1 MHSRR
6 LHDWNVTPQEAIRLQ
21 ERLRDEVVTRDGA
34 PGSPRL
40 VAAMDVSYDRR
51 SPWIFAAI
59 VVLRLPGLEMVEQAA
74 VRCRARFPY
83 VPGLLSFREL
93 PAGLTAWERLR
104 TRPDCLICDGHG
116 YAHPRRFGLACHF
129 GLLVELP
136 TIGCAKS
143 VLVGEYREPGARR
156 GSMSDLV
163 HEGEVIGAA
172 VRTRQAVSPVFV
184 SVGHRISLP
193 TAVRIV
199 LACSPRYR
207 IPEPIRQAHALVNR
221 LREAE
226 SSGGPKPDK
235 ARQTKHCTIF
245 TTKWLTGHSRLD
257 CSPGFCNGSV

>member
-21 ERLRDEVVTRDGA
+21 ERLRGEVVARDDA
-34 PGSPRL
+34 SKFPRL

-59 VVLRLPGLEMVEQAA
+59 VVLRLPGFEMVEQAA

-83 VPGLLSFREL
+83 VPGLLSFRES
-93 PAGLTAWERLR
+93 PAGLTAWGRLR

-156 GSMSDLV
+156 GSVAELV
-163 HEGEVIGAA
+163 HQGEVIGVAL
-172 VRTRQAVSPVFV
+172 RTRQAVSPVFV
-184 SVGHRISLP
+184 SVGHQISLLA
-193 TAVRIV
+193 AVRTV

-226 SSGGPKPDK
+226 SNGGPKSDQ
-235 ARQTKHCTIF
+235 A
-245 TTKWLTGHSRLD
+245 S
-257 CSPGFCNGSV
+257 